1 MFAEHYTPGA
11 DNVERLFSW
20 NYLSDAPQAEPQAAG
35 VLAGLSAEP
44 QATGASAGLSAEP
57 QPAGASAGLS
67 AEPQPVPQA
76 EEAPILSFQP
86 DKFESAI
93 FITSLFFLLFFER
106 FSSLQFLF
114 YRFLCYL
121 EVRTFLLGGYF
132 FVSFV

>member
-1 MFAEHYTPGA
+1 MLLEQDTPGA
-11 DNVERLFSW
+11 GNVKRLFAW

-35 VLAGLSAEP
+35 VSAGLSAEP
-44 QATGASAGLSAEP
+44 QAAGVSAGLSAEP
-57 QPAGASAGLS
+57 QAAGVSAGLS

-76 EEAPILSFQP
+76 EEAPVLSFQL

-93 FITSLFFLLFFER
+93 FYYLLFCFFEK

-114 YRFLCYL
+114 YRLLCYL

-132 FVSFV
+132 FVSFA